1 MTLKI
6 IYAPCW
12 SLFACAFNN
21 NNNKNT
27 LVMRMSFNLICN
39 LEIENELEKKR
50 GEKENPINNVKKN
63 I

>member
-6 IYAPCW
+6 IYASCW
-12 SLFACAFNN
+12 SLFAYAFNN
-21 NNNKNT
+21 NTKNT